1 MRLTSRPVVTDPR
14 RRPLENNANNCTPPS
29 ERRKKRYELRAFLW
43 RESTVGRC
51 RKCGRMMTGQAV
63 GVRYSPELGAGF
75 SGLSTCGSVWVCPVC
90 SAKILARR
98 SVETG
103 VLMLAWENRGGALA
117 LGTLT
122 MRHNAG
128 HSLEAVWDA
137 LAAAWHSVIRS
148 RVWAKWRQRLGSP
161 GLVKVVEVNWGV
173 NGWHVHI
180 HYALLLCGGATDA
193 DLSEL
198 SAWLVP
204 KWQRAVRGNG
214 FDALPIGQ
222 ELHLVTGV
230 DAAEQL
236 GEYMTKATAYGASG
250 ALGRELF
257 GAASKRAQEDCSTV
271 PVWRLLEDIVA
282 TGELGLWQRW
292 CEYERVSKGRRQYSV
307 SRGLRE
313 LLGVGPEKSDEEI
326 AAEEVGDRDLVL
338 ITREG
343 WSAMLR
349 ASWSPVAV
357 LELMEQA
364 GVGAVCAFL
373 RQQGIDHEEVLT
385 ND

>member
-1 MRLTSRPVVTDPR
+1 MRLTPRPVVGDPR
-14 RRPLENNANNCTPPS
+14 PRPLENNANNFAPPS
-29 ERRKKRYELRAFLW
+29 ERRRKRYELRSFLW

-51 RKCGRMMTGQAV
+51 RKCGRTMTGQTV
-63 GVRYSPELGAGF
+63 GVRYSPAKGAGF

-103 VLMLAWENRGGALA
+103 VMMLAWEHRGGALA
-117 LGTLT
+117 LGTVT

-128 HSLEAVWDA
+128 HSLSELWTA
-137 LAAAWHSVIRS
+137 LAAAWSSVIGS
-148 RVWAKWRQRLGSP
+148 RVWRKWGERLGSP

-180 HYALLLCGGATDA
+180 HYALLLGGGTTDGE
-193 DLSEL
+193 LSQL

-204 KWQRAVRGNG
+204 KWQRAVRRSG

-236 GEYMTKATAYGASG
+236 GEYMTKATAYGTSG
-250 ALGRELF
+250 GLGRELF
-257 GAASKRAQEDCSTV
+257 GAASKRAQGDYSTV
-271 PVWRLLEDIVA
+271 PVWRLLEDVVA

-292 CEYERVSKGRRQYSV
+292 CEYERVSKGKRQFSV
-307 SRGLRE
+307 SKGLRE

-326 AAEEVGDRDLVL
+326 AAEEPGDRDLVR

-343 WSAMLR
+343 WAAMLR
-349 ASWSPVAV
+349 SSWSPVAV

-364 GVGAVCAFL
+364 GVGALCAFL

-385 ND
+385 DG